1 MKKILALISVIS
13 IVGVL
18 ASCGKEEANT
28 EPKPKT
34 CEQIEPCKT
43 ALKYATYYNQGA
55 KDKVY
60 DMELEGENNKSYT
73 SKEEA
78 IGAIEDKHQKL
89 KDKKIKKYAA
99 LEYEVSPGETYIYK
113 FEFPDLITGEKTEMK
128 MKIEKTDNNS
138 FGVSQYYVPVPNS
151 DITVAGK
158 IVDYKTYYSKGLTKK
173 EKEELTPLPIEE

>member
-1 MKKILALISVIS
+1 MKKILAFILIIS

-18 ASCGKEEANT
+18 AGCGKEKATT

-43 ALKYATYYNQGA
+43 ALQYATYYNQGA

-73 SKEEA
+73 SKKEA
-78 IGAIEDKHQKL
+78 IEAIEDKYQKL
-89 KDKKIKKYAA
+89 KDKRIKKYVA
-99 LEYEVSPGETYIYK
+99 LEYEVSPEKTYIYK
-113 FEFPDLITGEKTEMK
+113 FEFPDLETGKKTEMK

-158 IVDYKTYYSKGLTKK
+158 IVDYKTYYSKGLTQK
-173 EKEELTPLPIEE
+173 EKEELTPLPIED

>member
-1 MKKILALISVIS
+1 MKKILVFILIIS

-18 ASCGKEEANT
+18 ASCGKEKATT

-43 ALKYATYYNQGA
+43 ALKYTTYYNQGA

-73 SKEEA
+73 SKKEA
-78 IGAIEDKHQKL
+78 IEAIEDKYQKL
-89 KDKKIKKYAA
+89 KGKKIKRYVA
-99 LEYEVSPGETYIYK
+99 LEYEVSPEKTYIYK
-113 FEFPDLITGEKTEMK
+113 FEFPDLETGKKTEMK

-138 FGVSQYYVPVPNS
+138 FGVSQYYVPVPNL

-158 IVDYKTYYSKGLTKK
+158 IVDYKTYYSKGLTQK
-173 EKEELTPLPIEE
+173 EKTELTPLPIEK